1 MAGGDG
7 DGARQAEED
16 RHDWR
21 ATLIV
26 ALAVLALVHSLLV
39 ALWLAPRGPV
49 RDVAGGS
56 LLATYVDPY
65 FRQSWDLLEP
75 SAQRVDEALWVR
87 ARVRTGPQT
96 LALTPWL
103 DVTKADLTRTRD
115 DVAPARVHLAGRRLA
130 TNLNN
135 AMFALGRSGRQVVLE
150 STVGRRGPPDRP
162 AARRPRRP
170 AGVVGAVRVVRRRM
184 ACRRAGLGGGTVR
197 VRRIPGGRP
206 MSTLW
211 RLRDALAR
219 TRRSAER
226 WLTAERHALHAVA
239 LARILV
245 GLSVLGLLVTN
256 YSTRQVWVGDASAWA
271 EPARAVSRFPEV
283 SLLDGVSGDLLTVVY
298 VVVMLAAVGLVLGW
312 RAKAMTIVVLLGFIA
327 VTAQNPVLGS
337 IGDNLVRLTLLWML
351 LMRTADVVG
360 LVGLGAQTVLAYLA
374 GGLDKAS
381 QPVWQQGTA
390 LYTTL
395 QLPEFRPFPWLSD
408 LLSNATVLLALLT
421 WTVLAV
427 QLFFAPML
435 LRRETRNL
443 VAGVAIGVNVLFAV
457 VLATPW
463 SSLAVIAVT
472 GLFVS
477 DDRWAALG
485 ERVADLAWPV
495 LDRTADVRYA
505 VADRVADW
513 WYDRVLGLWDR
524 VRFSVF
530 RR

>member
-1 MAGGDG
+1 
-7 DGARQAEED
+7 
-16 RHDWR
+16 
-21 ATLIV
+21 
-26 ALAVLALVHSLLV
+26 
-39 ALWLAPRGPV
+39 
-49 RDVAGGS
+49 
-56 LLATYVDPY
+56 
-65 FRQSWDLLEP
+65 
-75 SAQRVDEALWVR
+75 
-87 ARVRTGPQT
+87 
-96 LALTPWL
+96 
-103 DVTKADLTRTRD
+103 
-115 DVAPARVHLAGRRLA
+115 
-130 TNLNN
+130 
-135 AMFALGRSGRQVVLE
+135 
-150 STVGRRGPPDRP
+150 
-162 AARRPRRP
+162 
-170 AGVVGAVRVVRRRM
+170 
-184 ACRRAGLGGGTVR
+184 
-197 VRRIPGGRP
+197 

-351 LMRTADVVG
+351 LMRTADVWSLDANRLEPRESDDVAPDWLRTGLHNVG

-477 DDRWAALG
+477 DDRWAAFG

>member
-1 MAGGDG
+1 
-7 DGARQAEED
+7 
-16 RHDWR
+16 
-21 ATLIV
+21 
-26 ALAVLALVHSLLV
+26 
-39 ALWLAPRGPV
+39 
-49 RDVAGGS
+49 
-56 LLATYVDPY
+56 
-65 FRQSWDLLEP
+65 
-75 SAQRVDEALWVR
+75 
-87 ARVRTGPQT
+87 
-96 LALTPWL
+96 
-103 DVTKADLTRTRD
+103 
-115 DVAPARVHLAGRRLA
+115 
-130 TNLNN
+130 
-135 AMFALGRSGRQVVLE
+135 
-150 STVGRRGPPDRP
+150 
-162 AARRPRRP
+162 
-170 AGVVGAVRVVRRRM
+170 
-184 ACRRAGLGGGTVR
+184 
-197 VRRIPGGRP
+197 

-211 RLRDALAR
+211 RLRDATAR
-219 TRRSAER
+219 TRRSAEL
-226 WLTAERHALHAVA
+226 WLTGERHAVHAVA

-245 GLSVLGLLVTN
+245 GLSVLGLLLTN
-256 YSTRQVWVGDASAWA
+256 FSTRQVWVGDASAWA

-283 SLLDGVSGDLLTVVY
+283 ALLDGVSGDVLTVVY
-298 VVVMLAAVGLVLGW
+298 VVVMLAAVALVLGW

-351 LMRTADVVG
+351 LMRTADVWSLDANRLEPRESDEVAPDWLRTGLHNVG

-381 QPVWQQGTA
+381 QPLWQQGTA

-408 LLSNATVLLALLT
+408 LLSNATVLLALVT

-435 LRRETRNL
+435 LRRGTRNL
-443 VAGVAIGVNVLFAV
+443 VAGLAIGINVLFAV

-463 SSLAVIAVT
+463 SSLAVVAVT

-477 DDRWAALG
+477 DDRWEALG

-495 LDRTADVRYA
+495 LDRTADLRYA

-513 WYDRVLGLWDR
+513 WYDHVLALWDR
-524 VRFSVF
+524 VRVTVF